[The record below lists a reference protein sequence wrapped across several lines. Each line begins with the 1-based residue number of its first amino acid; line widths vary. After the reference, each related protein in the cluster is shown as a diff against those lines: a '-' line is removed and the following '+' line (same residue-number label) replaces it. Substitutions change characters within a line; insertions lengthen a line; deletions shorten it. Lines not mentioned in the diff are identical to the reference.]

1 MACCDI
7 ANVTR
12 STVSHS
18 TLHDKALQIAN
29 NPQHDGY
36 QRILAPM
43 VYKCFDKNAA
53 SMTTNQQLSDEQDKQ
68 ITKKDSKW

>member
-1 MACCDI
+1 
-7 ANVTR
+7 
-12 STVSHS
+12 
-18 TLHDKALQIAN
+18 
-29 NPQHDGY
+29 
-36 QRILAPM
+36 M